1 MRNVLILLL
10 GITLSACID
19 TKSVMLDDRTATIS
33 SRGGALVSS
42 AEIQRD
48 LIQNAARTSQARGF
62 PYFAIVGS
70 ADRTTSYTAINQ
82 APGYMLNTGG
92 GNYMYMPG
100 YASANNYIMPGG
112 DITIRMY
119 RDGEI
124 NPDQRGV
131 WSVRSVLAQV
141 AL

>member
-1 MRNVLILLL
+1 MRNVLLLLL

-33 SRGGALVSS
+33 SRGGITVSS

-48 LIQNAARTSQARGF
+48 LIQNAAKTSQARGF
-62 PYFAIVGS
+62 PYFSIVGG

-82 APGYMLNTGG
+82 TPSTVAYMGA
-92 GNYMYMPG
+92 GNYMVMPG
-100 YASANNYIMPGG
+100 YASASSLPMPGG

-119 RDGEI
+119 RENEI

-131 WSVRSVLAQV
+131 WSVR
-141 AL
+141 